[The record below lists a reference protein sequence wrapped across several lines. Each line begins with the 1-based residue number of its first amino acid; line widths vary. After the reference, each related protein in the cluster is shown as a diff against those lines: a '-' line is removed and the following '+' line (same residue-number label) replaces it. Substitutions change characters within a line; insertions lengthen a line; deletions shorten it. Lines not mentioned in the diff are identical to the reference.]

1 MKSGRIKRQ
10 RRQRVFGVA
19 FEAAPRERK
28 HVSNGRRQ
36 GPGGKPTIDWSKAE
50 GLWNRAA
57 MATIAKVCDCS
68 RQAVYYRYL
77 SRQNNPDICEE
88 FARLQARVLMR
99 RVRVSRDQ

>member
-10 RRQRVFGVA
+10 RRQRVSGVIFTPMA
-19 FEAAPRERK
+19 RERK

-50 GLWNRAA
+50 PLWNRAA
-57 MATIAKVCDCS
+57 MSTIAKVCGCS

-77 SRQNNPDICEE
+77 RRQNNPDIREE
-88 FARLQARVLMR
+88 FARFQARALMR
-99 RVRVSRDQ
+99 RVRVR